1 MELYEN
7 NLNEILLEKKID
19 LKIINLENF
28 SENPLDNSKNLFNFL
43 GIKWNKKI
51 IDDKYKKTTIIKT
64 VSNLQV
70 RNKITKHD
78 LSYLENYIPFL
89 KKYGIKKLT

>member
-7 NLNEILLEKKID
+7 NLNEILLEKKIA

-51 IDDKYKKTTIIKT
+51 IDDNYKKTTIIKT

>member
-7 NLNEILLEKKID
+7 NLNEILLEKKIA

-28 SENPLDNSKNLFNFL
+28 SENPLNNSKNLFNFL

-51 IDDKYKKTTIIKT
+51 IDENYKKPTIIKT

>member
-7 NLNEILLEKKID
+7 NLNDVLLEKKID
-19 LKIINLENF
+19 LKIINIENF
-28 SENPLDNSKNLFNFL
+28 TENPLDNSKNLFNFL

-51 IDDKYKKTTIIKT
+51 INENYKKTAIIKT

-70 RNKITKHD
+70 RNKIIKHD
-78 LSYLENYIPFL
+78 LSYLKNYMPFL
-89 KKYGIKKLT
+89 KKYGIKN

>member
-7 NLNEILLEKKID
+7 NLNDVLLEKKID
-19 LKIINLENF
+19 LKIVNIEDF

-51 IDDKYKKTTIIKT
+51 INENYKKTTIIKT

-70 RNKITKHD
+70 RNKIIKHD
-78 LSYLENYIPFL
+78 LSYLKNYMPFL
-89 KKYGIKKLT
+89 KKYGIKN

>member
-7 NLNEILLEKKID
+7 HLNEILLEKKID
-19 LKIINLENF
+19 LKIVNLENF
-28 SENPLDNSKNLFNFL
+28 SENPLDSSKNLFNFL

-51 IDDKYKKTTIIKT
+51 IDENYKKTTIIKT

-89 KKYGIKKLT
+89 KKYGLKKLT

>member
-7 NLNEILLEKKID
+7 NLNEILLEKKIN
-19 LKIINLENF
+19 LEIINLENF
-28 SENPLDNSKNLFNFL
+28 SENPVDNSKNLFNFL

-51 IDDKYKKTTIIKT
+51 IDENYKKTTIIKT

-78 LSYLENYIPFL
+78 LSYLENYIPLL

>member
-7 NLNEILLEKKID
+7 NLNDVLLEKKIN
-19 LKIINLENF
+19 LKIVNIENF

-51 IDDKYKKTTIIKT
+51 INENYKKTTIIKT

-70 RNKITKHD
+70 RNKIIKHD
-78 LSYLENYIPFL
+78 LSYLKNYMPFL
-89 KKYGIKKLT
+89 KKYGIKN

>member
-51 IDDKYKKTTIIKT
+51 IDENYKKTTIIKT

>member
-7 NLNEILLEKKID
+7 NLNEILLEKKIN
-19 LKIINLENF
+19 LKIINLESF
-28 SENPLDNSKNLFNFL
+28 SENPVDNSKNLFSFL

-51 IDDKYKKTTIIKT
+51 IDENYKKTTIIKT

-78 LSYLENYIPFL
+78 LSYLENYIPLL

>member
-7 NLNEILLEKKID
+7 NLNEILLEKKIN
-19 LKIINLENF
+19 LEIINLENF
-28 SENPLDNSKNLFNFL
+28 SENPVDNSKNLFNFL

-51 IDDKYKKTTIIKT
+51 IDENYKKTTIIKT

>member
-7 NLNEILLEKKID
+7 NLNEILLEKKIA

-51 IDDKYKKTTIIKT
+51 IDENYKKTTIIKT

>member
-7 NLNEILLEKKID
+7 NLNDVFLEKKID
-19 LKIINLENF
+19 LKIINIENF

-51 IDDKYKKTTIIKT
+51 INENYKKTTIIKT

-70 RNKITKHD
+70 RNKIIKHD
-78 LSYLENYIPFL
+78 LSYLKNYMPFL
-89 KKYGIKKLT
+89 KKYGIKN

>member
-7 NLNEILLEKKID
+7 NLNEILLEKKIA

-43 GIKWNKKI
+43 GIKWNEKI
-51 IDDKYKKTTIIKT
+51 IDENYKKKTIIKT

-78 LSYLENYIPFL
+78 LNYLENYIPFL
-89 KKYGIKKLT
+89 KKYGVKKLT